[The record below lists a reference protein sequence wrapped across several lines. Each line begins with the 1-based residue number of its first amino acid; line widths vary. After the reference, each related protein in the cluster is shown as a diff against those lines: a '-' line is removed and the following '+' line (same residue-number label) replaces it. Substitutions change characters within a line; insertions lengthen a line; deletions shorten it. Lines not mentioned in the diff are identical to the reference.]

1 MKILVTGASGY
12 IGQKLALTLAAQQ
25 NQVVALVR
33 STATNAV
40 LSHPNIQICIGD
52 INDPLAVAAAMA
64 GCRQVYHVAGYA
76 RLWAPESAIFYRV
89 NVDGT
94 RIVLQA
100 ALQENIQK
108 LVYTSSTAV
117 FGPSLLQPIIESDPR
132 TIAFD
137 NDYDLSKHLA
147 ELEVHKYI
155 QLGLPAVIVNPSRVF
170 GPGLPTPSNVFRSM
184 MKKAMQKTL
193 ILLPGKTCVI
203 GNYAYVDDV
212 VNGHIKAMQMGGCG
226 ERYILGGENRS
237 IQEFIDIVAG
247 FTGPFPTISVP
258 DPILKFLVNCSLAY
272 KKIAGQDAVYS
283 ASGIS
288 RYSRD
293 TAFDCSKAINML
305 HYKITPFTT
314 GIENTIHELKNEII
328 WLTKLS
334 RL

>member
-12 IGQKLALTLAAQQ
+12 IGQKLALALAAQQ
-25 NQVVALVR
+25 NHVVALVR
-33 STATNAV
+33 STAANES
-40 LSHPNIQICIGD
+40 LRHPNIQICIGD

-76 RLWAPESAIFYRV
+76 RLWAPDSAIFYRI

-94 RIVLQA
+94 RIVLHA
-100 ALQENIQK
+100 ALEENIQK

-117 FGPSLLQPIIESDPR
+117 FGPSLSQPIIESDPR

-170 GPGLPTPSNVFRSM
+170 GPGLPSQSNVFRSM
-184 MKKAMQKTL
+184 LKKAIQKSL
-193 ILLPGKTCVI
+193 ILLPGKTSVI
-203 GNYAYVDDV
+203 GNYAYIDDV
-212 VNGHIKAMQMGGCG
+212 VNGHINAMLMGGCG
-226 ERYILGGENRS
+226 ERYILGGENKS
-237 IQEFIDIVAG
+237 IQDLIDTVAC
-247 FTGPFPTISVP
+247 FTGPFPTISIP
-258 DPILKFLVNCSLAY
+258 GPILKFLVNCSLAY
-272 KKIAGQDAVYS
+272 KKIAGQDAAYS

-288 RYSRD
+288 RYARD
-293 TAFDCSKAINML
+293 SAFDCSKAITML
-305 HYKITPFTT
+305 HYNITPFTI
-314 GIENTIHELKNEII
+314 GIENTIHEIKNEII

>member
-25 NQVVALVR
+25 NHVVALVR
-33 STATNAV
+33 STAANEA

-76 RLWAPESAIFYRV
+76 RLWAPDSTIFYRV

-94 RIVLQA
+94 RIVLHA
-100 ALQENIQK
+100 ALQESIQK

-117 FGPSLLQPIIESDPR
+117 FGPSLSQPTIEADPR

-170 GPGLPTPSNVFRSM
+170 GPGLPSPSNALRPM
-184 MKKAMQKTL
+184 LKKAMQKRL
-193 ILLPGKTCVI
+193 ILLPGKTSVI
-203 GNYAYVDDV
+203 GNYAYIDDV
-212 VNGHIKAMQMGGCG
+212 VNGHINAMLMGSCG
-226 ERYILGGENRS
+226 ESYILGGENKS
-237 IQEFIDIVAG
+237 IQEFIDTIAG
-247 FTGPFPTISVP
+247 FTGPFPTISIP
-258 DPILKFLVNCSLAY
+258 PPILKFLVKCSLAY

-283 ASGIS
+283 VSGIS
-288 RYSRD
+288 RYARD
-293 TAFDCSKAINML
+293 SAFDCSKAIAML
-305 HYKITPFTT
+305 QYNITPFTT